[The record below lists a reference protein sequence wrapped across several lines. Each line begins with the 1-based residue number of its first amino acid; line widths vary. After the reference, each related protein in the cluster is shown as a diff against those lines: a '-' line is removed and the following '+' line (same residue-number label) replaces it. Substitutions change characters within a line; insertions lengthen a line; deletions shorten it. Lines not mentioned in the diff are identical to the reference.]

1 MQIWIKGI
9 LTAEDVLLARQYGCD
24 ECIRA
29 VGGQIRVH
37 INGGIRTRID
47 IFKALHCGRKA
58 VGLDGRHF
66 GDWQYC
72 DDEKGVSRVLDI
84 LYGELKRCIQL
95 TGCGTL
101 ADISMAS
108 IGVFKPDGPLARL

>member
-66 GDWQYC
+66 GDWH
-72 DDEKGVSRVLDI
+72 RVLDI